1 MKQELKDV
9 AIQAAVAAPTTGW
22 ALLTQ
27 ISLAEW
33 IAICL
38 GVLQAAYLVR
48 KWWREETE
56 WGLSMKRWVKSIS
69 TKDDT

>member
-1 MKQELKDV
+1 MKQELRDM
-9 AIQAAVAAPTTGW
+9 AAQAAASSPTTGW

-33 IAICL
+33 IAITL
-38 GVLQAAYLVR
+38 GVLQAVYLIR

-56 WGLSMKRWVKSIS
+56 WGLKLKSWMGVKP
-69 TKDDT
+69 KE